1 MDELEV
7 DFFAGSAVPYASNI
21 VLSGDGDV
29 STPSFSPDLTT
40 LLSATNVP
48 RGVLGNSSSFS
59 PVLSFGNGFSSFAQ
73 NLAGDAALK
82 CRSHQ
87 RWDVGERQQQ
97 HTHC

>member
-1 MDELEV
+1 MPVELAT
-7 DFFAGSAVPYASNI
+7 DFLGGI
-21 VLSGDGDV
+21 HLLLSGKGDV
-29 STPSFSPDLTT
+29 STKSFSPDLTT

-48 RGVLGNSSSFS
+48 RGVSGNSRASGRYSRS
-59 PVLSFGNGFSSFAQ
+59 RNGFSSFAQ

-82 CRSHQ
+82 RRSHQ